1 MTNETL
7 LQNLR
12 GWLQSFRNND
22 DAWENIASLSDD
34 ELLNALNALNLPFM
48 PTRQEAYSKLFRL
61 HSNESTRLSLA
72 ILRGERSF

>member
-12 GWLQSFRNND
+12 GWLQSFRSND
-22 DAWENIASLSDD
+22 DAWESIASLSDD
-34 ELLNALNALNLPFM
+34 ELLNALNLPFL

-61 HSNESTRLSLA
+61 HSDESTRLALQIYS
-72 ILRGERSF
+72 RMF